1 MMTPATPNRFQ
12 AVLETVRAGDD
23 QARCDAEAARARRRD
38 HLYRWWYGTP
48 THKPAPA
55 LPWCAAERAAERERA
70 A

>member
-1 MMTPATPNRFQ
+1 MTTNNRFEAIKQ
-12 AVLETVRAGDD
+12 TVHAGDD
-23 QARCDAEAARARRRD
+23 QARRDAETARARRAN
-38 HLYRWWYGTP
+38 HLLRWWYGTP